1 MALPKILHPT
11 FTIKLLLSQKEIQ
24 VRPMLVKEEKILLIA
39 KESGEPADIF
49 VAVKQVCNNC
59 LLTKFDINT
68 LSLIDLEY
76 LFIKIRSVSVSN
88 LTKVSYKDLEDEQVY
103 DFDVDLDKIELKWAA
118 EKVEPEQKI
127 NDSVSVMMR
136 FPPATLYDSASVLLS
151 ESSSTES
158 AESIFINSIDAIFNM
173 ENGKKIVVYPAKDVS
188 SDQLKQFVED
198 LPVETYEKLKQ
209 FVASA
214 PTLYYKIEYENKKGS
229 KRLIELTTL
238 NDFFT
243 LV

>member
-1 MALPKILHPT
+1 MPLPKIKHPT
-11 FTIKLLLSQKEIQ
+11 FTIKLLLSQKELQI
-24 VRPMLVKEEKILLIA
+24 RPMLVKEEKILLIA

-49 VAVKQVCNNC
+49 AAVKQVCNNC
-59 LLTKFDINT
+59 LITKFDINT

-88 LTKVSYKDLEDEQVY
+88 VTKVSYKDLEDEQVY

-118 EKVEPEQKI
+118 EKVEPEFKI
-127 NDSVSVMMR
+127 NDTVTMMMR
-136 FPPATLYDSASVLLS
+136 FPPATLYDSAQALLS
-151 ESSSTES
+151 EKSTTES
-158 AESIFINSIDAIFNM
+158 AETIFINSIDAIFEQ
-173 ENGKKIVVYPAKDVS
+173 ENGKKIVVYPSKDVS
-188 SDQLKQFVED
+188 PEQLKEFVEQLD
-198 LPVETYEKLKQ
+198 VETYEKLKQ

-214 PTLYYKIEYENKKGS
+214 PSLYYKIEYENKKGS
-229 KRLIELTTL
+229 KRVIELTTL